1 MQHILSEIFYHAV
14 SVFLACF
21 RVTCSRSKGGE
32 NFWGQKSIPAIP
44 VLPARSKSIPV
55 LPIPALPERAQDTMV
70 LILSEIVIV
79 SNRTVL
85 FILKNHKDLSLHYS

>member
-21 RVTCSRSKGGE
+21 RVTCSRPKGGE

-55 LPIPALPERAQDTMV
+55 LPIPALPERAQDTMGV
-70 LILSEIVIV
+70 GGMKKEQEHQRERNVV
-79 SNRTVL
+79 R
-85 FILKNHKDLSLHYS
+85 KE